1 MYRELMYGEATETL
15 QASNS
20 DSEVVI
26 NKPVSRVNTPAHY
39 DSSSEDSMLNERIA
53 KRREQMGVFEKEK
66 VCKKFFISSDS
77 DSSVAMASTKPKQK
91 KRKTS
96 VNTCRTTRSSFHV
109 KIGTRARLASST
121 TAGAPQQKNSETKQH
136 CRDLPSCKQEENLPR
151 FLHLHSL
158 LHPHQQKVAQNI
170 RRRLEQLCK
179 FFKKLM
185 LSVTKIQ
192 RRR

>member
-96 VNTCRTTRSSFHV
+96 VNTSRTTRSSFHV
-109 KIGTRARLASST
+109 KIGTRARLATST
-121 TAGAPQQKNSETKQH
+121 TAGAPQQKKTAKQNNIAETCQAANKKKTSPGFYISIH
-136 CRDLPSCKQEENLPR
+136 CCTHTSKRWP
-151 FLHLHSL
+151 
-158 LHPHQQKVAQNI
+158 
-170 RRRLEQLCK
+170 
-179 FFKKLM
+179 
-185 LSVTKIQ
+185 KI
-192 RRR
+192 